1 MDQGEYYI
9 SMQTQTGWATIL
21 ESFARFVAPPAESR
35 VLDVGTGPGALVKMF
50 REQYQA
56 EAFGVDADPLLMAHA
71 LDYQAIGSIFIC
83 GSIYQLPFQTE
94 QFDVVTA
101 TNVLY
106 LLDEVLPALQ
116 EMVRMLRPGGT
127 FVMLNPSPQ
136 MTIASA
142 TALADE
148 RGLTGFAR
156 ENFVHWGE
164 IAEAKVRWSPEQI
177 AELFQKVG
185 LQLTETRERVGV
197 GLALYARG
205 IKRGG

>member
-9 SMQTQTGWATIL
+9 SMQTQTGWTTIL
-21 ESFARFVAPPAESR
+21 ESFARFVAPPAGSR

-56 EAFGVDADPLLMAHA
+56 EAFGVDDDPLLMAHA
-71 LDYQAIGSIFIC
+71 LDYQAIGDLFVC
-83 GSIYQLPFQTE
+83 GSVYQLPFQTN

-106 LLDEVLPALQ
+106 LLEEVPSALQ
-116 EMVRMLRPGGT
+116 EMVRVLKSGGT

-156 ENFVHWGE
+156 ENFIHWGE
-164 IAEAKVRWSPEQI
+164 IAEAKVRWSPKQI

-205 IKRGG
+205 MKRGG

>member
-21 ESFARFVAPPAESR
+21 ESFARFVAPPAGSR

-56 EAFGVDADPLLMAHA
+56 EAFGVDANPLLMAHA
-71 LDYQAIGSIFIC
+71 LDYQALGDVFVC
-83 GSIYQLPFQTE
+83 GSVYQLPFQTE

-116 EMVRMLRPGGT
+116 EMVRMLSIGGT

-177 AELFQKVG
+177 ADLFQKVG
-185 LQLTETRERVGV
+185 LQLTETRERVGA

-205 IKRGG
+205 MKRGG

>member
-21 ESFARFVAPPAESR
+21 ESFARFVAPPAGSQ

-56 EAFGVDADPLLMAHA
+56 EVFGVDADPLLMAHA
-71 LDYQAIGSIFIC
+71 LNYQAIGPVFIC
-83 GSIYQLPFQTE
+83 GSVYQLPFQTE

-106 LLDEVLPALQ
+106 LLEEVPPALQ
-116 EMVRMLRPGGT
+116 EMVRVLRIGGT

-142 TALADE
+142 IALADE

-156 ENFVHWGE
+156 ENFIHWGE
-164 IAEAKVRWSPEQI
+164 IAENKVRWSPEQI
-177 AELFQKVG
+177 AELFQKMG
-185 LQLTETRERVGV
+185 LQLAETRERVGV

-205 IKRGG
+205 MKRGG

>member
-9 SMQTQTGWATIL
+9 SMQTQTGWTTIL
-21 ESFARFVAPPAESR
+21 ESFARFVAPPAGSR
-35 VLDVGTGPGALVKMF
+35 VLDVGTGPGALVKLF

-71 LDYQAIGSIFIC
+71 LHYQAIGEVFVC
-83 GSIYQLPFQTE
+83 GSVYQLPFQTK

-116 EMVRMLRPGGT
+116 EMVRMLRSGGT

-148 RGLTGFAR
+148 RGLIGFAR
-156 ENFVHWGE
+156 ENFIHWGE
-164 IAEAKVRWSPEQI
+164 IAESKVRWSPKQI
-177 AELFQKVG
+177 AELFQTVG
-185 LQLTETRERVGV
+185 LQLTETRERVGI

-205 IKRGG
+205 MKRGG

>member
-21 ESFARFVAPPAESR
+21 ESFARFVAPPAGSR

-71 LDYQAIGSIFIC
+71 LDYQALGDVFVC
-83 GSIYQLPFQTE
+83 GSVYQLPFQTE

-116 EMVRMLRPGGT
+116 EMVRMLSIGGT

-177 AELFQKVG
+177 ADLFQKVG